1 MLKVNMSDGRTLSF
15 ELNNSSEFKEWK
27 KFISNDENQKKIR
40 GVGIVYN
47 TQWHALPIPRK
58 FKYVRYDAD
67 LIINDNAKTPE
78 KKLVG
83 ERVICFID
91 DIKLS
96 LLVYYG
102 NRPKMSRI
110 DAIKIGRARYLAKP

>member
-1 MLKVNMSDGRTLSF
+1 MLKVNMSNGKTLSF
-15 ELNNSSEFKEWK
+15 DLKNPDEYTKWK
-27 KFISNDENQKKIR
+27 DFVLDEEQQKNIR

-47 TQWHALPIPRK
+47 TQWYALPIPRK
-58 FKYVRYDAD
+58 FKYIRYDAD
-67 LIINDNAKTPE
+67 LIINDKAKTTD

-83 ERVICFID
+83 ERVTCLID

-102 NRPKMSRI
+102 NRPKMARI
-110 DAIKIGRARYLAKP
+110 DAIKIGKARFIAKS